1 MNITIQK
8 QLSVNELAEAI
19 ADIYNNRC
27 AGWDF
32 QHCGQSRNYEAVEE
46 MTDKLESTLFEP
58 NDIRFA
64 IEREA
69 ENVEY
74 LNDVMTIDEWA
85 EFVADPVAQ
94 RITKNAYQDVTFTIT
109 LKN

>member
-1 MNITIQK
+1 MNIEIKTTVTV
-8 QLSVNELAEAI
+8 SELAEKI
-19 ADIYNNRC
+19 ANIYNNRT
-27 AGWDF
+27 AVWSY
-32 QHCGQSRNYEAVEE
+32 QHNGQSRYEGIEE

-74 LNDVMTIDEWA
+74 MDDTMTYDEWA

-94 RITKNAYQDVTFTIT
+94 RITKSQYQDVTFTIT
-109 LKN
+109 LKK

>member
-1 MNITIQK
+1 MKIEIKNT
-8 QLSVNELAEAI
+8 VTVGELAEKI
-19 ADIYNNRC
+19 ANIYNNRT
-27 AGWDF
+27 AVWDF
-32 QHCGQSRNYEAVEE
+32 QHNGQSRYEGIEE

-74 LNDVMTIDEWA
+74 MNDVMSLDEWA

-94 RITKNAYQDVTFTIT
+94 RITKNQYQDVTFTIT
-109 LKN
+109 LKK